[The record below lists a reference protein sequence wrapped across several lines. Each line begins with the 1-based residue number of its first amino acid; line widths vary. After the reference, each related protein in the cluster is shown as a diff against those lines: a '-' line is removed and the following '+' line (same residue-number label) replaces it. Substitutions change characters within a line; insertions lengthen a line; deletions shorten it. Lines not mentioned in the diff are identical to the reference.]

1 MDDLTRLPRRVPL
14 QQPPSPP
21 SAIFNASLLNRYGQ
35 SVRSGLFTVQSL
47 SGGVGLMERTG
58 VSFRFTQQAYL
69 FGVVL
74 SATFSQNVG
83 LNADPLAIV
92 IGKDQGQF
100 ITLDGA
106 YDVYVSLHHLL
117 GTQSTINLAASK
129 STSIFFSFPFLPAIQ
144 SGERLAGYS
153 RNNMAAGEQ
162 SSGLVTFHYV
172 HQPTSIG

>member
-1 MDDLTRLPRRVPL
+1 MENRNPALIQRSE
-14 QQPPSPP
+14 PPSPR
-21 SAIFNASLLNRYGQ
+21 SQIFNASLLNRYGQ

-47 SGGVGLMERTG
+47 SGGAGEFERTG
-58 VSFRFTQQAYL
+58 VSFKFTQQAYL

-74 SATFSQNVG
+74 SATFSQNTG

-117 GTQSTINLAASK
+117 GTLSTVNLAAAK
-129 STSIFFSFPFLPAIQ
+129 SASMFFSFPFLPSIQ
-144 SGERLAGYS
+144 AGQRLAGYS

-172 HQPTSIG
+172 YQPASIG